1 MIIFQIV
8 LLVVTGIYIIYK
20 DLKERII
27 PNKVNLVILI
37 GGGLVCLWHYQN
49 VLDHILGFLLLG
61 GLMLL
66 LAIVTKGFGYG
77 DVKYMFA
84 VGLLLGL
91 KQGFYAL
98 MIGFI
103 LGGMISLILL
113 LLKKVDKKDH
123 IAFGPYLVL
132 GSILSFLV

>member
-1 MIIFQIV
+1 MIIFQVV

-37 GGGLVCLWHYQN
+37 GGGLACLWHYQN
-49 VLDHILGFLLLG
+49 LLDHILGFILLG

-91 KQGFYAL
+91 KQGFYAI

-113 LLKKVDKKDH
+113 LLKKVNKKDH